1 MTETFESENRVEIS
15 TLLDVSRAI
24 SPNSAEIA
32 SQSRPS
38 SDPTSTEELALTK
51 VLDDNGIANKE
62 LLNIFNG
69 TPTGDSLKKYIALE
83 DEGGEN
89 PLVEKKRISPNPSRR
104 VIALTNNDGTYRIVR
119 FDKEHNKPFE
129 VDILNAEGGDENITL
144 DEETKKK
151 LDEHIMSQRSN
162 YEFHLKELVKTTY

>member
-51 VLDDNGIANKE
+51 VLNDNGIANKE